1 MASCAARSRA
11 ELNQAPAVRRVGIF
25 GGTFDPVHIGHLRS
39 ALEVTELMGLDE
51 LRLLPNARPPHRDTP
66 QVDAQARLA
75 MVQSAV
81 SGVDCLS
88 VDARELGRDKPSYTI
103 DSLESIRAELGGD
116 DQLFL
121 VLGWDAFCGLPG
133 WHRWEELLQHCHI
146 LVLQRPDADVEPPDE
161 LRNLLA
167 ARSQSDPT
175 AMSGPA
181 GHISFVWQTP
191 LAVSATQ
198 IRQLLAS
205 GKSVRF
211 LVPDA
216 VLAYIEAHELYRGS
230 N

>member
-1 MASCAARSRA
+1 MSGA
-11 ELNQAPAVRRVGIF
+11 QAVRRVGIL
-25 GGTFDPVHIGHLRS
+25 GGTFDPVHIGHLRG
-39 ALEVTELMGLDE
+39 ALEVAEFMGLDE

-66 QVDAQARLA
+66 QVTANDRLA
-75 MVQSAV
+75 MVRQAV
-81 SGVDCLS
+81 EGAERLS
-88 VDARELGRDKPSYTI
+88 VDARELSRDKPSYTI
-103 DSLESIRAELGGD
+103 DTLESIRAELAPD
-116 DQLFL
+116 DALFL
-121 VLGWDAFCGLPG
+121 LLGWDAFCGLPG

-146 LVLQRPDADVEPPDE
+146 LVLQRPDADVEPPDA

-167 ARSQSDPT
+167 ARSQNDPT
-175 AMSGPA
+175 ALPGPA

-216 VLAYIEAHELYRGS
+216 VLAYIEAHDLYRAP

>member
-11 ELNQAPAVRRVGIF
+11 ELNQAPAVRRVGIL

-216 VLAYIEAHELYRGS
+216 VLAYIEAHDLYRGS

>member
-1 MASCAARSRA
+1 M
-11 ELNQAPAVRRVGIF
+11 APAVLARFHQIPM
-25 GGTFDPVHIGHLRS
+25 TS
-39 ALEVTELMGLDE
+39 AGKI
-51 LRLLPNARPPHRDTP
+51 PAAAREN
-66 QVDAQARLA
+66 AQATIDKLA
-75 MVQSAV
+75 AAGWQ
-81 SGVDCLS
+81 D
-88 VDARELGRDKPSYTI
+88 DARFAASVVRNRASGGYGPAF
-103 DSLESIRAELGGD
+103 IRAELGTN

-167 ARSQSDPT
+167 ARSESDPT

-181 GHISFVWQTP
+181 GNISFVWQTP

-216 VLAYIEAHELYRGS
+216 VLAYIEAHDLYRGS

>member
-1 MASCAARSRA
+1 MAEHSPLAVAATPS
-11 ELNQAPAVRRVGIF
+11 PVRRIGVL

-39 ALEVTELMGLDE
+39 ALEVAEVLALDE
-51 LRLLPNARPPHRDTP
+51 LRLMPNARPPHRDMP
-66 QVDAQARLA
+66 QVSAQDRLA
-75 MVQSAV
+75 MVERAV
-81 SGVDCLS
+81 EGVPLLS
-88 VDARELGRDKPSYTI
+88 VDARELARDKPSYTVET
-103 DSLESIRAELGGD
+103 LELMRAEMAAH

-121 VLGWDAFCGLPG
+121 LLGWDAFCGLPG

-146 LVLQRPDADVEPPDE
+146 LVLQRPDADVESPDA

-167 ARSQSDPT
+167 ARSVSDPQ
-175 AMSGPA
+175 ALLGPA
-181 GHISFVWQTP
+181 GHIAFVWQTP
-191 LAVSATQ
+191 LSVSATQ

-216 VLAYIEAHELYRGS
+216 VLAYIDVHGLYRAP

>member
-1 MASCAARSRA
+1 VSGA
-11 ELNQAPAVRRVGIF
+11 QAVRRVGIL
-25 GGTFDPVHIGHLRS
+25 GGTFDPVHIGHLRG
-39 ALEVTELMGLDE
+39 ALEVAEFMGLDE

-66 QVDAQARLA
+66 QVTANDRLA
-75 MVQSAV
+75 MVRQAV
-81 SGVDCLS
+81 EGAERLS
-88 VDARELGRDKPSYTI
+88 VDARELSRDKPSYTI
-103 DSLESIRAELGGD
+103 DTLESIRAELAPND
-116 DQLFL
+116 ALFL
-121 VLGWDAFCGLPG
+121 LLGWDAFCGLPG

-146 LVLQRPDADVEPPDE
+146 LVLQRPDADVEPPDA

-167 ARSQSDPT
+167 ARSQNDPT
-175 AMSGPA
+175 ALPGPA

-216 VLAYIEAHELYRGS
+216 VLAYIEAHDLYRAP

>member
-1 MASCAARSRA
+1 MT
-11 ELNQAPAVRRVGIF
+11 QATTPTRGAVRRVGIL

-39 ALEVTELMGLDE
+39 ALEVAELMALDE

-66 QVDAQARLA
+66 QVSAQDRLA
-75 MVQSAV
+75 MVRRAV
-81 SGVDCLS
+81 EGADRLS
-88 VDARELGRDKPSYTI
+88 VDARELARDKPSYTI
-103 DSLESIRAELGGD
+103 DTLESIRAELGAD

-146 LVLQRPDADVEPPDE
+146 LVLQRPDADVEPPDA

-167 ARSQSDPT
+167 ARSESDPT
-175 AMSGPA
+175 TLPGPA

-205 GKSVRF
+205 GKSARF

-216 VLAYIEAHELYRGS
+216 VLAYIDAHALYRAP